1 MVKHFLNYIK
11 FFQHRD
17 AELYIVIK
25 NNKKMESR
33 IDIPKVDPAAY
44 QAMYALEKYLSTSKI
59 DPILSELI
67 KMRASQIN
75 GCAFCLNMHSAD
87 ARKIGETEQRLYLL
101 SAWKETTLFTEKEK
115 AVIALTEEVTLIS
128 NHVSDATYQKV
139 ASFFSEAEITNI
151 IMAIVTIN
159 AWNRLAITAKVIVG

>member
-1 MVKHFLNYIK
+1 
-11 FFQHRD
+11 
-17 AELYIVIK
+17 
-25 NNKKMESR
+25 MESR

-115 AVIALTEEVTLIS
+115 AVLALTEEVTLIS

-139 ASFFSEAEITNI
+139 AGFFSEAEITQI
-151 IMAIVTIN
+151 VMAIVTIN